1 MLRLY
6 LIFDGKD
13 KMQYELKKT
22 PVKDLFIFCIDF
34 CKEWE
39 REKGRLLKTAIQNY
53 GRFFKNTVSNYYD
66 IIRMIQH
73 SVTKNYSLFRL
84 IYFVDSF
91 CGFLTGTS
99 SIESSPK

>member
-39 REKGRLLKTAIQNY
+39 WEREKGRLLKTAIQNY
-53 GRFFKNTVSNYYD
+53 GRFFKSTVPSYYD
-66 IIRMIQH
+66 
-73 SVTKNYSLFRL
+73 V
-84 IYFVDSF
+84 
-91 CGFLTGTS
+91 
-99 SIESSPK
+99 

>member
-22 PVKDLFIFCIDF
+22 PVKDLFILCIDF

-39 REKGRLLKTAIQNY
+39 REKSRLLKTAIQNY

-66 IIRMIQH
+66 IIRMIQQG
-73 SVTKNYSLFRL
+73 VTKKLFTFKANL
-84 IYFVDSF
+84 F
-91 CGFLTGTS
+91 CRFFLW
-99 SIESSPK
+99 IFDRNF